1 MIRFLLTVL
10 TTCRACEPMNRKP
23 NILAAFPVLALVFM
37 LTACGA
43 GGDRVERFAEANPG
57 SGENIAIPGYE
68 RLSFAA
74 SKTAQTVNL
83 KNPAENACTFVL
95 TLTLEGGETLWTGK
109 ALSPGEAFTSITL
122 TRALDAGEYPATLH
136 YDCYTIEDNR
146 PLNGAEIELII
157 EVK

>member
-1 MIRFLLTVL
+1 MSKAPKALRI
-10 TTCRACEPMNRKP
+10 
-23 NILAAFPVLALVFM
+23 ILYAVVLALV
-37 LTACGA
+37 LTACAGS

-68 RLSFAA
+68 KLSFAA
-74 SKTAQTVNL
+74 GKTAQAVNL
-83 KNPAENACTFVL
+83 KNPPENACTFAL
-95 TLTLEGGETLWTGK
+95 TLTLEDGETLWTGK
-109 ALSPGEAFTSITL
+109 ALSPGEAFTRITL

-146 PLNGAEIELII
+146 PLNGAEIQLTL

>member
-1 MIRFLLTVL
+1 
-10 TTCRACEPMNRKP
+10 MNKIP
-23 NILAAFPVLALVFM
+23 KILAAFLVLALL

-43 GGDRVERFAEANPG
+43 GGDRVERFAEAAPG

-68 RLSFAA
+68 KLSFAA
-74 SKTAQTVNL
+74 GKTAQAVNL

-95 TLTLEGGETLWTGK
+95 SLTLDESGETLWMGE
-109 ALSPGEAFTSITL
+109 ALSPGEAFTRITL
-122 TRALDAGEYPATLH
+122 TKALDAGSYTATLH

-146 PLNGAEIELII
+146 PLNGAEIQLIL

>member
-1 MIRFLLTVL
+1 
-10 TTCRACEPMNRKP
+10 MNRKQ
-23 NILAAFPVLALVFM
+23 NILAAFLALVLALL

-57 SGENIAIPGYE
+57 SGANIAIPGYE
-68 RLSFAA
+68 KLSFAA
-74 SKTAQTVNL
+74 GKTAQTVNL

-95 TLTLEGGETLWTGK
+95 SLTLEGGETLWTGK

-122 TRALDAGEYPATLH
+122 NRALDAGEYPAKLH
-136 YDCYTIEDNR
+136 YDCFSLSDNT
-146 PLNGAEIELII
+146 PLNGADVKLTI

>member
-1 MIRFLLTVL
+1 
-10 TTCRACEPMNRKP
+10 MNRKL
-23 NILAAFPVLALVFM
+23 NILAVFLILALAFL

-43 GGDRVERFAEANPG
+43 GGDRVERFAEAAPG
-57 SGENIAIPGYE
+57 SGENISIPGYE
-68 RLSFAA
+68 KLSFEAG
-74 SKTAQTVNL
+74 KTAQAVNL

-95 TLTLEGGETLWTGK
+95 TLTMEDGETLWTGE
-109 ALSPGEAFTSITL
+109 ALKPGEAFTRITL
-122 TRALDAGEYPATLH
+122 TRALDAGEYPATIH

>member
-1 MIRFLLTVL
+1 
-10 TTCRACEPMNRKP
+10 MNRKP
-23 NILAAFPVLALVFM
+23 NILAAFLALALALL

-68 RLSFAA
+68 KLDFAA
-74 SKTAQTVNL
+74 GKTAQAVSL
-83 KNPAENACTFVL
+83 KNPPENACTFVL
-95 TLTLEGGETLWTGK
+95 TLSLDESGETLWTGK
-109 ALSPGEAFTSITL
+109 ALSPGEAFTCITL

-136 YDCYTIEDNR
+136 YDCYTIEDNQ
-146 PLNGAEIELII
+146 PLNGAEIQLTL